1 MFYLIFGQAY
11 SRDYLEVDAYNK
23 LCLNKNSR
31 IKMPTLKTEDD
42 TEIVVFS
49 KEEIEVMDDYFK
61 GKSTETAYLL
71 GKFCGLRINECF
83 GLKWENVDVENGTI
97 FIDRQMQYQNG
108 LIKLVSPKTRNS
120 KRTVYMNDVLKEYF
134 EKLREQVDEYEQKK
148 KAVRKQNRKQIED
161 VDGSMIY
168 STDLVNCFPDGK
180 IHTVNSMKYP
190 SRAIKQMGIEFKFHY
205 LRHTYGTR
213 CIESGMR
220 AVALQ
225 RLMGHTDVSV
235 TLNTYTTI
243 FNKYKEQELE
253 KVNEYYCC
261 PDKYINIGYVREQT
275 CSSFCK
281 GG

>member
-1 MFYLIFGQAY
+1 
-11 SRDYLEVDAYNK
+11 
-23 LCLNKNSR
+23 
-31 IKMPTLKTEDD
+31 MPTLKTEDD
-42 TEIVVFS
+42 TEIVVFN

-83 GLKWENVDVENGTI
+83 GLKWENVDIENGTI

-134 EKLREQVDEYEQKK
+134 GKLREQVDEYEQKK
-148 KAVRKQNRKQIED
+148 KAVRIQNRKQIED

-180 IHTVNSMKYP
+180 IQTVNSMKYP

-213 CIESGMR
+213 MAEMNTPTHLLCD
-220 AVALQ
+220 Q
-225 RLMGHTDVSV
+225 MGHGNIHV
-235 TLNTYTTI
+235 TEAYYIGISKTGVEILKGNLN
-243 FNKYKEQELE
+243 NL
-253 KVNEYYCC
+253 
-261 PDKYINIGYVREQT
+261 
-275 CSSFCK
+275 
-281 GG
+281 